1 MMNRTGIMLMMA
13 AVPAM
18 VAPAADA
25 PMVSSAQNAAQH
37 RVAIYKELDA
47 LLSSPNAAQ
56 QAPMLAG
63 QMRMYNTR
71 MKTLRQL
78 CSKVPAAEQKAA
90 LDALRASDPKAGA
103 VLDSFPGKVDALI
116 ESGCYGNAAL
126 LAAMKEFRDSMAPV
140 SSGAAPAKADKE
152 TKNKKNKKKK
162 K

>member
-47 LLSSPNAAQ
+47 LLSGPNAAQ

-78 CSKVPAAEQKAA
+78 CAKVPAAEQKAA

-140 SSGAAPAKADKE
+140 ASGAAPAKADKE
-152 TKNKKNKKKK
+152 TKNKKTRKKKK
-162 K
+162 